1 MLNSKFKFFT
11 IFFMLS
17 TAFVLSTGCKK
28 GEAICKGLWDKFH
41 ECTSE
46 KDKKK
51 LEGLLGTKEDFMK
64 RCEGV
69 KDDES
74 VKNFIKVIAA
84 EDCDKFKNI
93 FKNKD
98 NKEAIWK
105 LTTLGEIMKGIK
117 EDDASCKGLWD
128 KFNECSSSKEKK
140 QIKGLLGAKD
150 EFMKRCEGV
159 EDDESVENIMKAAV
173 EDCDKFKNS
182 FKDNKEAMIKLTT
195 LGEKMKKM
203 KEKKEEK
210 K

>member
-74 VKNFIKVIAA
+74 VKN
-84 EDCDKFKNI
+84 
-93 FKNKD
+93 
-98 NKEAIWK
+98 
-105 LTTLGEIMKGIK
+105 
-117 EDDASCKGLWD
+117 
-128 KFNECSSSKEKK
+128 
-140 QIKGLLGAKD
+140 
-150 EFMKRCEGV
+150 
-159 EDDESVENIMKAAV
+159 IMKAAA
-173 EDCDKFKNS
+173 EECDDFKSS
-182 FKDNKEAMIKLTT
+182 FKDNKEAMMKLTT
-195 LGEKMKKM
+195 LGDKMKGLKEKMKKM

-210 K
+210 KVQKHLQK